1 MTDRE
6 YVLQEFPEAFLDS
19 VKKTKMRNVETEY
32 KVRDSRPSG
41 NVIGTGSTR
50 HIAWN
55 NAKATVKRVRQN
67 YE

>member
-6 YVLQEFPEAFLDS
+6 YVLQEYPAAFLDS
-19 VKKTKMRNVETEY
+19 VKKTKLRIVVTEY
-32 KVRDSRPSG
+32 KVRASRPSG

-55 NAKATVKRVRQN
+55 NGKATVKLARQN
-67 YE
+67 D